1 MLFKKSC
8 KDSTR
13 IGQPESLK
21 EVEGSRN
28 TPRAI
33 FFKVSL
39 QELRTHIPMESNN
52 KKKVPAGGRGRECKE
67 SDMTLTPTLTPPTT
81 LRVSLLIPQPGD
93 FSGS

>member
-1 MLFKKSC
+1 MLLKKSC

-39 QELRTHIPMESNN
+39 QELRTNIPMESNN
-52 KKKVPAGGRGRECKE
+52 TKRKCQQGGGAGSASKV
-67 SDMTLTPTLTPPTT
+67 T
-81 LRVSLLIPQPGD
+81 
-93 FSGS
+93 

>member
-1 MLFKKSC
+1 MVGLLCYSKSHAR
-8 KDSTR
+8 TR
-13 IGQPESLK
+13 QGLK

-52 KKKVPAGGRGRECKE
+52 KKKVPAGGRGRECKQ

>member
-1 MLFKKSC
+1 
-8 KDSTR
+8 
-13 IGQPESLK
+13 
-21 EVEGSRN
+21 
-28 TPRAI
+28 
-33 FFKVSL
+33 
-39 QELRTHIPMESNN
+39 MESNN